1 MSLYIISLGLHDYKD
16 ISIKA
21 LELIK
26 DCNILYLENYTCKYK
41 ESIEE
46 LEKKFNKE
54 IIPADRTLVENNA
67 ETTILENA
75 KTKHVGFLVIGDA
88 MSATTH
94 SDIFLRAKKLN
105 IKTHVIPG
113 SSVFTAIAITGLQ
126 LYNFGKTA
134 SIPFNTNSFKPETYY
149 NILKENKN
157 LHTLMLLDLKKN
169 KFMTIKE
176 AINNLLDIEN
186 KRKENVFTENTL
198 CIGCARLGSLNP
210 KIIAGS
216 AKELKNEDFGEPV
229 HCLIVPGKL
238 HFKEEEMI
246 NIYRK

>member
-16 ISIKA
+16 ISLKA

-26 DCNILYLENYTCKYK
+26 DCDILYLETYTCKYK

-54 IIPADRTLVENNA
+54 IIPADRTLVETKA

-75 KTKHVGFLVIGDA
+75 QTKHVGFLVIGDA

-94 SDIFLRAKKLN
+94 SDLYLRAKELN
-105 IKTHVIPG
+105 IKTYIIPG
-113 SSVFTAIAITGLQ
+113 SSVFTAVGITGLQ
-126 LYNFGKTA
+126 LYNFGRTG
-134 SIPFNTNSFKPETYY
+134 SIPFNTESFKPETYY

-157 LHTLMLLDLKKN
+157 LHTLMLLDLKDN
-169 KFMTIKE
+169 KYMSIRE
-176 AINNLLDIEN
+176 AINNLLEIEE
-186 KRKENVFTENTL
+186 KRKEKIFTENTL

-210 KIIAGS
+210 TIIAGS
-216 AKELKNEDFGEPV
+216 AKELKNDDFGAPV
-229 HCLIVPGKL
+229 HCLIIPGKL

-246 NIYRK
+246 NTYRK